1 MFCEND
7 FHHVR
12 RVPRRAVRSLIGMA
26 ICLATLHLHAQPLG
40 SMHAPGDMTLFG
52 NPDCSHWLRVDPV
65 VKQGWL
71 NAILS
76 PINMGFVRREK
87 PAQDKFAALTSLVP
101 GVKYVDSY
109 CGSRP
114 DVKAM
119 SGAMKYFEELT
130 AARE

>member
-1 MFCEND
+1 MYCEND
-7 FHHVR
+7 SHHER
-12 RVPRRAVRSLIGMA
+12 LAPRRAARALISMA
-26 ICLATLHLHAQPLG
+26 ICLATLQLHAQPLG

-65 VKQGWL
+65 LKQGWL

-76 PINMGFVRREK
+76 PINMGFLRRER
-87 PAQDKFAALTSLVP
+87 PLQDKFAALTSLAP
-101 GVKYVDSY
+101 GVKFVDSY

-130 AARE
+130 AVRE